1 MKKITFILV
10 AVTMLAS
17 CGGGDNKAKLERL
30 KKQKAE
36 IEMEIKKLELA
47 LAGSDSSKTSAKMV
61 SITEVIPTEFN
72 HYIELQG
79 KVDGEENVI
88 ATSKGAGVI
97 TNIFVREGQAVKK
110 GQILAELDMQVL
122 KQTASELR
130 SQLDFATNLY
140 QKQKALWD
148 QKIGSEVQ
156 YLSAKNQKESLENR
170 MATLND
176 QIDLMRIKSPIN
188 GTIEEIPVKIGQS
201 IAPGMIAFRVVNFS
215 QVKVLT
221 DVSETYASKVRSGD
235 EAVVAFPDFDQ
246 EIKAKVTFASR
257 FINPTNRSF
266 QVEIRLNPGKL
277 EFRANMIAVV
287 KINDYVAKEAVVVPI
302 NVIQKGLSEDY
313 VLVAVNK
320 GKQWVAERKKVVVG
334 QIYNGM
340 AEVKSGISFGDNI
353 ITAGFQNIN
362 DGDVITISK

>member
-1 MKKITFILV
+1 MKKITIVFVALV
-10 AVTMLAS
+10 VLAS
-17 CGGGDNKAKLERL
+17 CSGGDKKAKLEKL
-30 KKQKAE
+30 KKQKSE
-36 IEMEIKKLELA
+36 LELQIKTLEA
-47 LAGSDSSKTSAKMV
+47 ELAGTDSSKTTRMV
-61 SITEVIPTEFN
+61 SVTELMPTEFN

-97 TNIFVREGQAVKK
+97 TNIFVKEGQSVKK

-122 KQTASELR
+122 KQSAAELKA
-130 SQLDFATNLY
+130 QLDFATNLY
-140 QKQKALWD
+140 NKQKALWD

-215 QVKVLT
+215 QVKVMV
-221 DVSETYASKVRSGD
+221 DVSETYASKVRNGD
-235 EAVVAFPDFDQ
+235 EAVIAFPDFN
-246 EIKAKVTFASR
+246 EEVKAKVTFASR
-257 FINPTNRSF
+257 FINPSNRSF
-266 QVEIRLNPGKL
+266 QVEIRLNPGKF
-277 EFRANMIAVV
+277 EFRANMIAIV
-287 KINDYVAKEAVVVPI
+287 KINDYVAKDAVVVPV
-302 NVIQKGLSEDY
+302 NVIQKGMSEDY

-320 GKQWVAERKKVVVG
+320 GKDVVAERRKIVSGSVYG
-334 QIYNGM
+334 GM
-340 AEVKSGISFGDNI
+340 VEITSGLKHGEKI
-353 ITAGFQNIN
+353 ITAGFQNVN
-362 DGDVITISK
+362 DGDIISISK